1 MKNNRIKRAFC
12 FFVSPSD
19 PRLSRL
25 SLPITSVLISHYSW
39 SRPQFYTE
47 GCTILRQSIP
57 RQIDK
62 KSRVPK
68 EEEGVWGSWSRDR
81 GLEFSKEEKRT
92 NVFISLHSLV
102 LVNYTTQ
109 FKLCTK
115 AYMTKMC
122 PAWGLFLLPEGLLAN
137 PVILKCDTGRGLWAK
152 KRFHCWRSSL
162 RSDLFGLHIG
172 HPSSEVWYGKDK
184 PPLLF
189 GWLME
194 LKTGLWEAW
203 ALLRRCSCTLACSL
217 ME

>member
-81 GLEFSKEEKRT
+81 GLEFSKEVKRT

-109 FKLCTK
+109 FKLCTRD
-115 AYMTKMC
+115 YTTIMY
-122 PAWGLFLLPEGLLAN
+122 PAWGQFLLLENLLTN
-137 PVILKCDTGRGLWAK
+137 PVIIKMQIITMVW
-152 KRFHCWRSSL
+152 SL
-162 RSDLFGLHIG
+162 
-172 HPSSEVWYGKDK
+172 
-184 PPLLF
+184 
-189 GWLME
+189 
-194 LKTGLWEAW
+194 T
-203 ALLRRCSCTLACSL
+203 
-217 ME
+217 